1 MAVPDRL
8 FRYSGTAVAMQY
20 IHRSESGVF
29 TALGMRYGY
38 LESEAQRAV
47 FGIEGS
53 YQERVTYNYFNPY
66 IALESRYFGIG
77 VGYMGGDVPA
87 SFGEYSDA
95 MPASA
100 HIRFGN
106 YEKANFLV
114 SLNENL
120 PLASGG
126 GYFNMG
132 IDYPAGRWGTLFTG
146 LSAGFHDGPGFVQK
160 ITILVADRFNLDLS
174 ARLGSADSNFEG
186 GFAAGLRYHIPLH

>member
-8 FRYSGTAVAMQY
+8 SRYSGIAVG
-20 IHRSESGVF
+20 I
-29 TALGMRYGY
+29 RYGY
-38 LESEAQRAV
+38 LDSEAQRAV
-47 FGIEGS
+47 FGAEGI
-53 YQERVTYNYFNPY
+53 YRERVTYNYFNPY

-87 SFGEYSDA
+87 YFGESSEF

-106 YEKANFLV
+106 YEKTNFLI

-132 IDYPAGRWGTLFTG
+132 INYPTGRRVVLLTG
-146 LSAGFHDGPGFVQK
+146 LSAGFHDGPGLVQRV
-160 ITILVADRFNLDLS
+160 TIPGSDRFDLDLS
-174 ARLGSADSNFEG
+174 ARLGSADRKFDG